1 MYIQC
6 QYATHIYS
14 PCYADI
20 NNDNSVL
27 YRLRCDLVPVAW
39 HRNTVTHLC
48 SNTHC
53 NTVTHPLHLNSPDM
67 LAEGETLLALVEGVY
82 ATGEALIGYY
92 RQ

>member
-1 MYIQC
+1 MRLTSTRH
-6 QYATHIYS
+6 ATRILTMTTQS
-14 PCYADI
+14 
-20 NNDNSVL
+20 L

-67 LAEGETLLALVEGVY
+67 LAEGETLLALMEGVY